1 MKNILEADYSRNTL
15 IISVYNMFRKR
26 LILSTSLRKIIVR
39 REKARA
45 IGLKGASSR
54 ALDP

>member
-1 MKNILEADYSRNTL
+1 MTTSGYS
-15 IISVYNMFRKR
+15 ISRKR
-26 LILSTSLRKIIVR
+26 STLSTSLRRIIVR

-45 IGLKGASSR
+45 IGPKGASNR